1 MNTTTTGRAGLFL
14 SLALDSKEYKRERE
28 RVYFYSRA
36 SSGMRRSFFAAV
48 KSRKAHNEWSIEI
61 NSASSCVQKIAP
73 SFSSFQNNTSYA
85 FFSSSSSS
93 SGHQKIVR
101 ISHFTNSS
109 LFDSSKSSK
118 KSSSSES
125 SGLAWCAKKLLLPH
139 HSQQE
144 RIRER
149 ERERE
154 RTLEILLKKRDPH

>member
-1 MNTTTTGRAGLFL
+1 
-14 SLALDSKEYKRERE
+14 
-28 RVYFYSRA
+28 
-36 SSGMRRSFFAAV
+36 MRRSFFAAV

-73 SFSSFQNNTSYA
+73 SFSSFQNNTSYS

-149 ERERE
+149 TSLTKLWLCRWPVYSPSDARGASF
-154 RTLEILLKKRDPH
+154 